1 MTLWGEVGAR
11 GGLLHSKFAELHE
24 RCYSV
29 PLMSGD
35 TKAQID
41 ALLSEVRRDID
52 ISTKQRIYCNR
63 NLRMEGIELIGWDM
77 DYTLALYNQ
86 ERLEKLSI
94 DLTLQKLVAN
104 HGYPEEITGLS
115 FPSNL
120 AIRGIVLDCP
130 SGIGRISLPLARRG
144 IRVTAVDFEK
154 SYLDELE
161 KKARRAQL
169 PIRVIQADMRRVQ
182 FRSQFKAAAN
192 LGTSFGYF
200 ASELDDL
207 LVLRRMIRSLRRGGK
222 FLLHNV
228 NRDWIIH
235 TFQETDWQEIGDL
248 RILQKR
254 SLDYENSILSSTWRF
269 VRDGKEHSHVTLLRL
284 YSYHEQLRL
293 FERAG
298 FIDVHGYG
306 SVKDDVVDRNHRMLW
321 IIGTKP

>member
-1 MTLWGEVGAR
+1 MATAKIKPSGSERRTEWWQNLFEDFRPVFDLIPAR
-11 GGLLHSKFAELHE
+11 DTNAQARYVIKKLGLEA
-24 RCYSV
+24 
-29 PLMSGD
+29 GD
-35 TKAQID
+35 
-41 ALLSEVRRDID
+41 R
-52 ISTKQRIYCNR
+52 
-63 NLRMEGIELIGWDM
+63 
-77 DYTLALYNQ
+77 
-86 ERLEKLSI
+86 
-94 DLTLQKLVAN
+94 
-104 HGYPEEITGLS
+104 
-115 FPSNL
+115 F
-120 AIRGIVLDCP
+120 LDCP
-130 SGIGRISLPLARRG
+130 CGIGRISLPLARRG

-154 SYLDELE
+154 TYLEELK
-161 KKARRAQL
+161 KKAKRGKL
-169 PIRVIQADMRRVQ
+169 PIKVLQADMRRVQ

-200 ASELDDL
+200 ARESDDL
-207 LVLRRMIRSLRRGGK
+207 LVLKRMFRSLRRGGK

-235 TFQETDWQEIGDL
+235 TFQESDWQEIGDL

-254 SLDYENSILSSTWRF
+254 SLDYENSIISSTWRF